1 MPPDFPSAHPDD
13 PHYISRSGWLR
24 AAVLGA
30 NDGIVSISSLI
41 VGVAAASAD
50 RTSILIA
57 GLAGLVA
64 GAMSMASGEYVSV
77 SSQADIEK
85 ADIKREAAALKENH
99 KEEFDELAAI
109 YELRGLKRETAEQVA
124 HELTEDDP
132 LRAHIRDELGLSEHQ
147 SANPLQAAC
156 ASAFTFSMAGAL
168 PLLAAFFAPS
178 DAIIM
183 TVLITTIAALIMLG
197 ALGAKLGGAP
207 IVPAAIRV
215 LIWGTLAM
223 AITAFVGWAF
233 GVTLA

>member
-1 MPPDFPSAHPDD
+1 MSPDFPSAHPDD

-41 VGVAAASAD
+41 VGVAAASSD
-50 RTSILIA
+50 QTSILIA

-147 SANPLQAAC
+147 SANPLQAAF
-156 ASAFTFSMAGAL
+156 ASAFTFSMAAAL

-215 LIWGTLAM
+215 LIWGTIAM
-223 AITAFVGWAF
+223 AITACVGWAF
-233 GVTLA
+233 GVTLD

>member
-50 RTSILIA
+50 QTSILIA

-147 SANPLQAAC
+147 SANPLQAAF

-178 DAIIM
+178 DAIIIS
-183 TVLITTIAALIMLG
+183 VLITTIAALIMLG

-215 LIWGTLAM
+215 LIWGTIAM
-223 AITAFVGWAF
+223 AITACVGWIF
-233 GVTLA
+233 GVTLD